1 MRSHRCPYWTR
12 KYGSSSLA
20 LVVAQEGSRRT
31 WAVRNGNTPRHP
43 GNPSSLRGCWCRMGN
58 SRRPEGVSLDF
69 DIFGP
74 ERCSCRR
81 VRKPNFS
88 YRTTGNAPVLDAV
101 LRSSRE
107 VFPLNI
113 FPVTAQTL
121 RGFDKGIVF
130 YFQPF
135 TAVKVWVQGL
145 LPSLRA
151 FYHHGQRHA
160 GGTSKLL
167 LTIGTPGSYAGCDQC
182 PLLAILL
189 HAHDEQLVLAL
200 GPLPFFEPT
209 GHRVM
214 PSFPTVFVGPAG
226 ELVCDAT
233 PISHITTVYCGQ
245 INNRHGRR
253 LAGGVTYAGLPLL
266 DVALDLPLV
275 STFEAGDWRI
285 PLSGRQCQRRWRG
298 CDWRKG
304 DVA

>member
-1 MRSHRCPYWTR
+1 MEILPVIRVTRHRYGGAGVGWGTR
-12 KYGSSSLA
+12 
-20 LVVAQEGSRRT
+20 
-31 WAVRNGNTPRHP
+31 
-43 GNPSSLRGCWCRMGN
+43 
-58 SRRPEGVSLDF
+58 D
-69 DIFGP
+69 
-74 ERCSCRR
+74 
-81 VRKPNFS
+81 VRKVYPLILISSDQN
-88 YRTTGNAPVLDAV
+88 GVAVLDAV

-233 PISHITTVYCGQ
+233 PISHITTV
-245 INNRHGRR
+245 
-253 LAGGVTYAGLPLL
+253 
-266 DVALDLPLV
+266 
-275 STFEAGDWRI
+275 
-285 PLSGRQCQRRWRG
+285 
-298 CDWRKG
+298 
-304 DVA
+304 

>member
-1 MRSHRCPYWTR
+1 MEILPVIRVTRHRYGGAGVGWGTR
-12 KYGSSSLA
+12 
-20 LVVAQEGSRRT
+20 
-31 WAVRNGNTPRHP
+31 
-43 GNPSSLRGCWCRMGN
+43 
-58 SRRPEGVSLDF
+58 D
-69 DIFGP
+69 
-74 ERCSCRR
+74 
-81 VRKPNFS
+81 VRKVYPLILISSDQN
-88 YRTTGNAPVLDAV
+88 GVAVLDAV

-151 FYHHGQRHA
+151 
-160 GGTSKLL
+160 L
-167 LTIGTPGSYAGCDQC
+167 IGTPGSYAGCDQC

-233 PISHITTVYCGQ
+233 PISHITTV
-245 INNRHGRR
+245 
-253 LAGGVTYAGLPLL
+253 
-266 DVALDLPLV
+266 
-275 STFEAGDWRI
+275 
-285 PLSGRQCQRRWRG
+285 
-298 CDWRKG
+298 
-304 DVA
+304 